1 MSLPITPD
9 MSQFLYQVLASG
21 LQQITAT
28 ALQHINEDGD
38 DLASFLK
45 DYHTTQKSQG
55 VTDTYFDQYLRFVA
69 EKIQPFYAAH
79 PEKYQAIREQF
90 YPACSSDMTQ
100 FSPDS
105 VPTVE
110 EIQTLINY
118 TDECYLPWVL
128 FENDRDSLGS
138 DRIDRVFIASHP
150 ILITLLEQ
158 SE

>member
-21 LQQITAT
+21 LQQITDK

-45 DYHTTQKSQG
+45 DYHTTQLSEG
-55 VTDTYFDQYLRFVA
+55 VTDTYFDKYLTFVVQ
-69 EKIQPFYAAH
+69 KIQPFYAAH
-79 PEKYQAIREQF
+79 PEKYQAIRDEF
-90 YPACSSDMTQ
+90 YPNCDCGMSQ
-100 FSPDS
+100 FPSGS
-105 VPTVE
+105 VPTIE
-110 EIQTLINY
+110 EIQSLLRH

-128 FENDRDSLGS
+128 FENDRASLDIHG
-138 DRIDRVFIASHP
+138 IDQAFLIAHP